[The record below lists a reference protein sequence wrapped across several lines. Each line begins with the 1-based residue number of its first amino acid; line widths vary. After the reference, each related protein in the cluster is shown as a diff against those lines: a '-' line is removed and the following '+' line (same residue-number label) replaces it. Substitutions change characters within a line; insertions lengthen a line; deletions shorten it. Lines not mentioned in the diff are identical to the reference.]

1 MPTAKARL
9 DADGTAKGKT
19 RIVTHHNVD
28 HCFGPGVA
36 LNRPEYETEQGERI
50 TLIPSGNEPIDTDLS
65 DEGDW

>member
-19 RIVTHHNVD
+19 RIVCHPKVGD
-28 HCFGPGVA
+28 CFGSGMTLIDPQ
-36 LNRPEYETEQGERI
+36 YETEQGERI